1 MTVQFFLESTDLI
14 VEKLLPSMPEVALP
28 ESSVS
33 MNAKLLSSFQYGS
46 LRESRSCGLGCVTND
61 NSKYCT
67 KGLRNKSVNGL
78 HPKLGTATQ
87 KEYEIWVSE
96 LAPPLSSSLTALD
109 VLTRVK
115 TSPNVPIDGQNEP
128 DQLTKNEEHCND
140 DFNPDTFEAFDFEFD
155 G

>member
-1 MTVQFFLESTDLI
+1 
-14 VEKLLPSMPEVALP
+14 MPEVALP

-67 KGLRNKSVNGL
+67 KGLRNKSVNG
-78 HPKLGTATQ
+78 PKLGTATQ
-87 KEYEIWVSE
+87 KEYEIRVSE

-128 DQLTKNEEHCND
+128 DQLTKNEENGND
-140 DFNPDTFEAFDFEFD
+140 DSNPDTFEAFDFEFD